1 MSEPLKIAIDTS
13 PLLGGH
19 ARRGIGTYTRELL
32 KALID
37 RDDVSITRITRRR
50 KIEKGEFDLI
60 HYPFFDLF
68 FHSLHQRRGQKT
80 IITIHDVIPLEFPE
94 QYPPG
99 VKGSLRLIQQKRAL
113 KKVSWVLTDSDY
125 SKAQIVKHLSFP
137 AERIT
142 PVLLAANP
150 DIVRQS
156 REQIANTKEKFNFPE
171 KYILYVGDIN
181 YNKNVP
187 QLIKSLK
194 FLPDDVNLVC
204 VGKNFSSQPIP
215 EWKAIERRVAL
226 SNVSERVLFC
236 PDVEPEAIE
245 ELSAIYSGA
254 KLYVQPSLSEGFGL
268 PILEALQCRTP
279 VVSTTR
285 GSLPEVGGPAAIYAE
300 PDAESLAGAIKQVLD
315 WSRTERAERVEKGF
329 QWSQKFTWKKTAE
342 QTTAAY
348 KQALE
353 LS

>member
-32 KALID
+32 KALTTRAD
-37 RDDVSITRITRRR
+37 LTITRITRRR

-68 FHSLHQRRGQKT
+68 FHTLHQRRGQKT
-80 IITIHDVIPLEFPE
+80 VITIHDVIPLEFPE
-94 QYPPG
+94 QYPAG
-99 VKGSLRLIQQKRAL
+99 VKGSLRFIQQKRAL
-113 KKVSWVLTDSDY
+113 KKVSWVLTDSEY
-125 SKAQIVKHLSFP
+125 SKAQIVKFLSFP
-137 AERIT
+137 AEKISAI
-142 PVLLAANP
+142 LLAANP
-150 DIVRQS
+150 EIVRQS
-156 REQIANTKEKFNFPE
+156 REQMALVREKFHLPE

-194 FLPDDVNLVC
+194 FLPDDISLVC
-204 VGKNFSSQPIP
+204 VGKNFSPQPIP
-215 EWKAIERRVAL
+215 EWEAIERQVAL
-226 SNVSERVLFC
+226 SDVSERMHFC
-236 PDVEPEAIE
+236 PDVEPEAVA
-245 ELSAIYSGA
+245 ELAAIYSGA

-279 VVSTTR
+279 VVSTNR
-285 GSLPEVGGPAAIYAE
+285 GSLPEVSGEAAIYAE
-300 PDAESLAGAIKQVLD
+300 PEAESLAEAIKQVLD
-315 WSRTERAERVEKGF
+315 WSRSERAERVEKGF
-329 QWSQKFTWKKTAE
+329 QWSQKFTWEKAAE
-342 QTTAAY
+342 QTTTAY

-353 LS
+353 RS